1 MVLLLKG
8 NRSFAIVELT
18 ITFTPVGCI
27 SVIGGFNPFNHDVFI
42 FGVARILYGNK
53 LNGIETNSYH
63 QANAYLLDE
72 VCNNLCWHS
81 L

>member
-1 MVLLLKG
+1 
-8 NRSFAIVELT
+8 
-18 ITFTPVGCI
+18 
-27 SVIGGFNPFNHDVFI
+27 VFI